1 MTASYELGRGGIK
14 FFNESLKK
22 KKNLQEARELVVN
35 FTSIDQ
41 VDSLEVPTWT
51 KRHFKEIYK
60 REVLKMPTAAEIAA
74 IMAAMHVAKPDPQH
88 DVYAYTGDTIT
99 IGTSF
104 KVEVEY
110 GDLFAI
116 ISPYEI
122 KLNRYT
128 VKMNQTEFDKLYP
141 NFKVGAMSISEYMIK
156 VGDMLNQKYDGCEVI
171 LSIEN

>member
-22 KKNLQEARELVVN
+22 KKNLQDALIVVRGL
-35 FTSIDQ
+35 TSIDQ

-74 IMAAMHVAKPDPQH
+74 LMAAMHVAKPETTH
-88 DVYAYTGDTIT
+88 DVYTYTGDTIVV
-99 IGTSF
+99 GTSF
-104 KVEVEY
+104 RVEVEY

-128 VKMNQTEFDKLYP
+128 VKMNQAEFDKLYP
-141 NFKVGAMSISEYMIK
+141 NIK
-156 VGDMLNQKYDGCEVI
+156 VGTMAIGEYMVKVGNMLNQKYDGCEVL
-171 LSIEN
+171 LSIDI